1 MSKSLRA
8 LLVAG
13 GIALALTGCQPSAEN
28 GVSTDP
34 GAVDPGGSGLV
45 ISPRSGGIGFDMGG
59 GMYLDPA
66 TGQIGFGGLPLG

>member
-1 MSKSLRA
+1 MSRNLKA

-13 GIALALTGCQPSAEN
+13 GIVLALTACQPSAEN
-28 GVSTDP
+28 GVSTDSS
-34 GAVDPGGSGLV
+34 DSGGSGLV

-66 TGQIGFGGLPLG
+66 TGQIGFGGIPLG